1 MNQIIAWFRRC
12 LSDPQVI
19 FLILSLLLF
28 FIGIMTIGGILAPV
42 LASVVIAYLLDGV
55 VQFMER
61 HGVPRLAAVMLVF
74 LLFVAALI
82 FVVLALVPMLV
93 RQGTQLLQQLP
104 HMIEDGQNM
113 LMALADRYPNLLTEE
128 QLQQFLDTGVS
139 EARGWR
145 QQMLSHTL
153 SVGIGL
159 LTFMVYLVIMPI
171 LVFFMLKDKHRLIA
185 WFQQYLPDS
194 HGLTAQVWRDVD
206 FQVANYV
213 RGKLL
218 ELILVWVVSFI
229 VFAAIGLDYA
239 VLLGAV
245 VGFSVLVPY
254 IGGAVAVIPIGIV
267 ALFQFGWSMPTLYA
281 LAAYGIIHFIDG
293 NILVPV
299 MFAGV
304 LDLHPIAIIVA
315 ILFFGGI
322 WGMWGVFFAIPLA
335 TLVRAV
341 LEAWPRQPADVE
353 PPPL

>member
-1 MNQIIAWFRRC
+1 MNLIIAWFRRY

-28 FIGIMTIGGILAPV
+28 FSGIMALGSILAPV
-42 LASVVIAYLLDGV
+42 LASVVMAYLLDGV

-61 HGVPRLAAVMLVF
+61 RQVP
-74 LLFVAALI
+74 
-82 FVVLALVPMLV
+82 
-93 RQGTQLLQQLP
+93 
-104 HMIEDGQNM
+104 H
-113 LMALADRYPNLLTEE
+113 LMA
-128 QLQQFLDTGVS
+128 V
-139 EARGWR
+139 
-145 QQMLSHTL
+145 
-153 SVGIGL
+153 
-159 LTFMVYLVIMPI
+159 I
-171 LVFFMLKDKHRLIA
+171 LVFFMLKDKYRIIA
-185 WFQQYLPDS
+185 WFRQYIPDN
-194 HGLTAQVWRDVD
+194 HGLTAQVWHDVD
-206 FQVANYV
+206 YQVANYV
-213 RGKLL
+213 RGKFL
-218 ELILVWVVSFI
+218 EIILVWIVSFI
-229 VFAAIGLDYA
+229 VFTAIGLDYA

-245 VGFSVLVPY
+245 VGFLVLVPY

-322 WGMWGVFFAIPLA
+322 WGMWGVFFAILLA

-341 LEAWPRQPADVE
+341 LEAWPRQRADVE
-353 PPPL
+353 VPPL

>member
-1 MNQIIAWFRRC
+1 MNLIIAWFRRYW
-12 LSDPQVI
+12 SDPQVS

-28 FIGIMTIGGILAPV
+28 FIGIMALGSILAPV

-61 HGVPRLAAVMLVF
+61 RRVPRLVAVMLVF
-74 LLFVAALI
+74 LLFITALI

-93 RQGTQLLQQLP
+93 RQGTQLVQQLP
-104 HMIEDGQNM
+104 RMIEDGQNL
-113 LMALADRYPNLLTEE
+113 LMALADRYPNLLTHD
-128 QLQQFLDTGVS
+128 QLQQLLDSAVI
-139 EARGWR
+139 EVKGWR
-145 QQMLSHTL
+145 QQVLSHTL

-171 LVFFMLKDKHRLIA
+171 LVFFMLKDKHRIIA
-185 WFQQYLPDS
+185 WFRQYIPDN

-213 RGKLL
+213 RGKFL
-218 ELILVWVVSFI
+218 EIILVWVVSFI
-229 VFAAIGLDYA
+229 IFAAIGLDYA

-341 LEAWPRQPADVE
+341 LAAWPRQRSDV
-353 PPPL
+353 PMPPL